1 MSAISKLQDLFN
13 SNFAVAVNFNSENSR
28 KVTDLF
34 KVARDLNISYCID
47 EAFSD
52 TWMTDAANDVYSTN
66 NWGYFGILNG
76 NTFLSDGSWGDD
88 EALTVKEFEEIVV
101 SAQKETQDVSS
112 VLPASDTL
120 SGDLV
125 ISGGVV
131 VVNYKDGST
140 YHLEHDGKAT
150 FNVASRVVITERTF
164 LKDGQP
170 AYERVTVKLE
180 SLESVQS
187 DNLKL
192 TANEDGTKVDFTTT
206 FTL

>member
-1 MSAISKLQDLFN
+1 M
-13 SNFAVAVNFNSENSR
+13 
-28 KVTDLF
+28 TDE
-34 KVARDLNISYCID
+34 ANDAYCI
-47 EAFSD
+47 
-52 TWMTDAANDVYSTN
+52 N
-66 NWGYFGILNG
+66 NWQYFGILNG
-76 NTFLSDGSWGDD
+76 NTFLSDGAWSDD
-88 EALTVKEFEEIVV
+88 KPLTVKEFEDIVV
-101 SAQKETQDVSS
+101 AAQSVTS
-112 VLPASDTL
+112 VLSAKDTL

-125 ISGGVV
+125 VSGGVV
-131 VVNYKDGST
+131 VINYKDGST

-192 TANEDGTKVDFTTT
+192 TVNEDGTKVDFTTT

>member
-13 SNFAVAVNFNSENSR
+13 SNFAVDVDYNEANSR
-28 KVTDLF
+28 KVIDLF
-34 KVARDLNISYCID
+34 EVVRDLGIDYRID
-47 EAFSD
+47 EAFKD
-52 TWMTDAANDVYSTN
+52 TWMTDEANDAYCLN
-66 NWGYFGILNG
+66 NWQYFGILDG
-76 NTFLSDGSWGDD
+76 NTFLSDGRWGDD
-88 EALTVKEFEEIVV
+88 EPLTVREFEEIVV
-101 SAQKETQDVSS
+101 SAQKEAQNVSS

-120 SGDLV
+120 DGDLV

-131 VVNYKDGST
+131 VINYKDGST

-192 TANEDGTKVDFTTT
+192 TVNEDGTKVDFTTT

>member
-13 SNFAVAVNFNSENSR
+13 SNFAVDVDYNEANSR
-28 KVTDLF
+28 KVIDLF
-34 KVARDLNISYCID
+34 EIVRDLGIDYRID
-47 EAFSD
+47 EAFKD
-52 TWMTDAANDVYSTN
+52 TWMTDEANDAYCLN
-66 NWGYFGILNG
+66 NWQYFGILNG
-76 NTFLSDGSWGDD
+76 STFLSDGGWGDD
-88 EALTVKEFEEIVV
+88 EPLTVKEFEEIVV
-101 SAQKETQDVSS
+101 SAQKEAQNVSS

-131 VVNYKDGST
+131 VINYKDGST
-140 YHLEHDGKAT
+140 YHLEHNGKAT

-192 TANEDGTKVDFTTT
+192 TVNEDGTKVDFTTT

>member
-1 MSAISKLQDLFN
+1 MVIPSSATG
-13 SNFAVAVNFNSENSR
+13 AW
-28 KVTDLF
+28 
-34 KVARDLNISYCID
+34 
-47 EAFSD
+47 SD
-52 TWMTDAANDVYSTN
+52 DKP
-66 NWGYFGILNG
+66 
-76 NTFLSDGSWGDD
+76 
-88 EALTVKEFEEIVV
+88 LTVREFEEIVV
-101 SAQKETQDVSS
+101 AAQKEAQNVSS
-112 VLPASDTL
+112 VLSASETL

-131 VVNYKDGST
+131 VINYKDGST

-180 SLESVQS
+180 SLESIQS

-192 TANEDGTKVDFTTT
+192 TVNKDGTKVDFTTT

>member
-13 SNFAVAVNFNSENSR
+13 SNFTVDVDYNEANSR
-28 KVTDLF
+28 KVVDLF
-34 KVARDLNISYCID
+34 KVVRDLGVDYRID
-47 EAFSD
+47 EAFKD
-52 TWMTDAANDVYSTN
+52 TWMTDEANDAYCIN
-66 NWGYFGILNG
+66 NWQYFGILNG
-76 NTFLSDGSWGDD
+76 NTFLSDGAWSDD
-88 EALTVKEFEEIVV
+88 NPLTVKEFEDIVV
-101 SAQKETQDVSS
+101 AAQSVTS
-112 VLPASDTL
+112 VLSAKDTL

-131 VVNYKDGST
+131 VINYKNGSS

-150 FNVASRVVITERTF
+150 LNVASRVVTTERTF

-170 AYERVTVKLE
+170 AYERVIVKLE

-192 TANEDGTKVDFTTT
+192 TVNEDGTKVDFTTT

>member
-1 MSAISKLQDLFN
+1 MSAISKLLDLFN
-13 SNFAVAVNFNSENSR
+13 SDFAVDVDYNEADSR
-28 KVTDLF
+28 KVVDLF
-34 KVARDLNISYCID
+34 KVVRDLGINYCID
-47 EAFSD
+47 EAFHD
-52 TWMTDAANDVYSTN
+52 TWMTSTANDAYGLN
-66 NWGYFGILNG
+66 GWGYFGILNG
-76 NTFLSDGSWGDD
+76 NTFLSDGGWGDD
-88 EALTVKEFEEIVV
+88 NPLTVKEFEEIVV
-101 SAQKETQDVSS
+101 SAQKEAQNVSS
-112 VLPASDTL
+112 VLPVSDTL

-131 VVNYKDGST
+131 VVKYKNGST

-150 FNVASRVVITERTF
+150 FSVASRVVITERTF

-192 TANEDGTKVDFTTT
+192 TVNEDGTKVDFTTT

>member
-13 SNFAVAVNFNSENSR
+13 SNFAVDVDYNEVNSR
-28 KVTDLF
+28 KVIDLF
-34 KVARDLNISYCID
+34 EVVRDLGIDYHID
-47 EAFSD
+47 EAFKD
-52 TWMTDAANDVYSTN
+52 TWMTDEANDAYCLN
-66 NWGYFGILNG
+66 NWQYFGILNG
-76 NTFLSDGSWGDD
+76 NTFLSDGGWGDD

-101 SAQKETQDVSS
+101 SAQKEAQNVSS
-112 VLPASDTL
+112 VLPASDLL

-131 VVNYKDGST
+131 VINYKDGST

-170 AYERVTVKLE
+170 AYERVIVKLE

-192 TANEDGTKVDFTTT
+192 TVNEDGTKVDFTTT

>member
-1 MSAISKLQDLFN
+1 MSAISKLKDLFN
-13 SNFAVAVNFNSENSR
+13 SNFAVNVDFNEDNSR

-34 KVARDLNISYCID
+34 KVARDLNINYCID
-47 EAFSD
+47 EAFHD
-52 TWMTDAANDVYSTN
+52 TWMADAAKDVYITN

-101 SAQKETQDVSS
+101 SAQKEAQNVSS

-120 SGDLV
+120 NGDLV

-131 VVNYKDGST
+131 VINYKDGST

-170 AYERVTVKLE
+170 AYERVTVKLA

-192 TANEDGTKVDFTTT
+192 TVNEDGTKVDFTTT

>member
-13 SNFAVAVNFNSENSR
+13 SNFAVDVDYNEANSR
-28 KVTDLF
+28 KVIDLF
-34 KVARDLNISYCID
+34 KVVRDLGVDYRID
-47 EAFSD
+47 EAFKD
-52 TWMTDAANDVYSTN
+52 TWMTDEANDAYCIN
-66 NWGYFGILNG
+66 NWQYFGILNG
-76 NTFLSDGSWGDD
+76 NTFLSDGAWSDD
-88 EALTVKEFEEIVV
+88 KPLTVKEFEDIVV
-101 SAQKETQDVSS
+101 AAQSVTS
-112 VLPASDTL
+112 VLSAKDTL

-131 VVNYKDGST
+131 VINYKDGST

-164 LKDGQP
+164 VKDGQP

-180 SLESVQS
+180 SLDNIQS
-187 DNLKL
+187 DTLKL
-192 TANEDGTKVDFTTT
+192 TVLEDGAKVDFTTT

>member
-13 SNFAVAVNFNSENSR
+13 SNFAVDVDYNEANSR
-28 KVTDLF
+28 KVIDLF
-34 KVARDLNISYCID
+34 EVVRDLGIDYRID
-47 EAFSD
+47 EAFKD
-52 TWMTDAANDVYSTN
+52 TWMTDEANDAYCLN
-66 NWGYFGILNG
+66 NWQYFGILNG
-76 NTFLSDGSWGDD
+76 NTFLSDGGWGDD

-101 SAQKETQDVSS
+101 SAQKEAQNVSS
-112 VLPASDTL
+112 VLPVSDIL

-131 VVNYKDGST
+131 VINYKDGST
-140 YHLEHDGKAT
+140 YHLQHDGKAT

-192 TANEDGTKVDFTTT
+192 TVNEDGTKVDFTTT

>member
-13 SNFAVAVNFNSENSR
+13 SNFAVDVDYNEANSR
-28 KVTDLF
+28 KVIDLF
-34 KVARDLNISYCID
+34 KVVRDLGVDYRID
-47 EAFSD
+47 EAFKD
-52 TWMTDAANDVYSTN
+52 TWMTDEANDAYCIN
-66 NWGYFGILNG
+66 NWQYFGILNG
-76 NTFLSDGSWGDD
+76 NTFLSDCAWSDD
-88 EALTVKEFEEIVV
+88 KPLTVKEFEDIVV
-101 SAQKETQDVSS
+101 AAQGVTS
-112 VLPASDTL
+112 VLSAKDTL
-120 SGDLV
+120 GGDLV

-131 VVNYKDGST
+131 VVNYKDGSS

-150 FNVASRVVITERTF
+150 LNVASRVVTTERTF

-170 AYERVTVKLE
+170 AYERVIVKLE

-192 TANEDGTKVDFTTT
+192 TVNEDGTKVDFTTT

>member
-1 MSAISKLQDLFN
+1 MSAISKLKDLFD
-13 SNFAVAVNFNSENSR
+13 SNFAVDVDFNEANSR
-28 KVTDLF
+28 KVVDLF
-34 KVARDLNISYCID
+34 KVVRDLGINYCID
-47 EAFSD
+47 EAFQD
-52 TWMTDAANDVYSTN
+52 TWMTNTANDAYGLN
-66 NWGYFGILNG
+66 GWGYFGILNG

-88 EALTVKEFEEIVV
+88 EALTVKQFEEIVV
-101 SAQKETQDVSS
+101 SAQKEAQNVSS
-112 VLPASDTL
+112 VLPVSDTL
-120 SGDLV
+120 NGDLV

-131 VVNYKDGST
+131 VINYKDGST

-192 TANEDGTKVDFTTT
+192 TVNEDGTKVDFTTT

>member
-1 MSAISKLQDLFN
+1 MSAISKLKDLFD
-13 SNFAVAVNFNSENSR
+13 SNFAIDVDFNEANSR
-28 KVTDLF
+28 KVIDLF
-34 KVARDLNISYCID
+34 KIVRDLGIHYSID
-47 EAFSD
+47 EAFHD
-52 TWMTDAANDVYSTN
+52 TWMTNTANDAYSLN
-66 NWGYFGILNG
+66 GWGYFGILNG

-112 VLPASDTL
+112 VLPASDPL

-170 AYERVTVKLE
+170 AYERVIVKLE

-192 TANEDGTKVDFTTT
+192 TVNEDGTKVDFTTT

>member
-13 SNFAVAVNFNSENSR
+13 SNFAVDVDYNEANSR
-28 KVTDLF
+28 KVIDLF
-34 KVARDLNISYCID
+34 EVVRDLGIDYRID
-47 EAFSD
+47 EAFKD
-52 TWMTDAANDVYSTN
+52 TWMTDEANDAYCLN
-66 NWGYFGILNG
+66 NWQYFGILNG
-76 NTFLSDGSWGDD
+76 NTFLSDGGWGDD
-88 EALTVKEFEEIVV
+88 ESLTVKEFEEIVV
-101 SAQKETQDVSS
+101 SAQKEAQNVSS

-131 VVNYKDGST
+131 VINYKDGST

-192 TANEDGTKVDFTTT
+192 TVNEDGTKVDFTTT